1 MKRKI
6 PFLPVLLTCMLVSI
20 SFLFSSFQA
29 RLAGEEVWKML
40 GISQK
45 SGTEGIKQSFLN
57 GYLYYYG
64 ARNIKNIALN
74 ERGAVARDLLDYTR
88 QYISSPEF
96 KTQYEQ
102 MRAKAKPTE
111 PILKPLRTKEEIQKD
126 EVARLEKGIKDTEKT
141 LKEVSAEMAK
151 SIQPVLDM
159 QKQMLKEYKDPANPI
174 FASIAESEKYSQE
187 SAINSYKENTS
198 RWQKEFPEDLN
209 SFVAGKLQKMLDAT
223 KGIDYN
229 AALVE
234 KYGKKR
240 FVNPAYERK
249 GTEWKQGFRAG
260 KDVTETARAFAQKWL
275 NELK

>member
-6 PFLPVLLTCMLVSI
+6 PFLPVLVTCMLVSFI
-20 SFLFSSFQA
+20 FLFSSYKA
-29 RLAGEEVWKML
+29 RMAGEEVWKML

-64 ARNIKNIALN
+64 ARNINNIALN
-74 ERGAVARDLLDYTR
+74 ERGAVARDLLNYTR

-187 SAINSYKENTS
+187 SAINSYKENTV
-198 RWQKEFPEDLN
+198 RWEKEFPEDLN
-209 SFVAGKLQKMLDAT
+209 RFVASKLQKMLDAT
-223 KGIDYN
+223 RGIDYN
-229 AALVE
+229 AVLVE

-275 NELK
+275 DELK